1 MRRGQAQYLA
11 LIFPEIYS
19 IISPLFVPAI
29 AEHPFP
35 LQSRVLPRSSF
46 YSCISDLLKQP
57 DVLAMK
63 DIAQHADVNCL
74 QHCLYVAYLS
84 FRMCR
89 FFHLD
94 YHAAARGALLHDL
107 FLYDWHI
114 PGGHEGRHL
123 FSHPV
128 AALKNASRI
137 TKLNKKEENIILSHM
152 WPATPNRPPHSWEAF
167 LVGCA
172 DKLCAVSEVLH
183 FYHAAHMEKKLNANA
198 EPSL

>member
-1 MRRGQAQYLA
+1 MYD
-11 LIFPEIYS
+11 S
-19 IISPLFVPAI
+19 
-29 AEHPFP
+29 EHY
-35 LQSRVLPRSSF
+35 RSF